1 MSRENIV
8 SEITSKLKNMTSPTL
23 KKVERDPIQPE
34 ELAKT
39 AFPAVYIETTDED
52 IEDITLGSLRSGTME
67 VNVVCFVG
75 GHQRDKQRNAVVEGI
90 ESALLTDR
98 SVNNTATHI
107 ALTGVESIAVGE
119 SAPYAS
125 VRMVFT
131 VKHHYQL

>member
-1 MSRENIV
+1 
-8 SEITSKLKNMTSPTL
+8 
-23 KKVERDPIQPE
+23 
-34 ELAKT
+34 
-39 AFPAVYIETTDED
+39 
-52 IEDITLGSLRSGTME
+52 ME

-131 VKHHYQL
+131 AKHRYLIIGD